1 MLSTTLPRTTNK
13 QSVGSIGDA
22 PFRSAAAD
30 SLVGGWQ
37 NLGLDIIFYD
47 IKNRNLGFHLL
58 QMEAHD
64 LLHDH
69 LNDAA
74 TPVASSTF
82 CEGASI

>member
-1 MLSTTLPRTTNK
+1 TRPF
-13 QSVGSIGDA
+13 VA
-22 PFRSAAAD
+22 PLRD
-30 SLVGGWQ
+30 SLVCGWQ
-37 NLGLDIIFYD
+37 NLGLDIRFYD
-47 IKNRNLGFHLL
+47 LKNRKLGFHLL

-64 LLHDH
+64 LLYDH